1 MTHVLLLQ
9 YQLME
14 DCHPPRTPRLIFC
27 KREPVINFIHSHELH
42 PILSMRVSWTDHKIV
57 KTIPNLVATKN
68 KRGGFV
74 LWLEFAPVVVLV
86 TEVGMAGENL

>member
-1 MTHVLLLQ
+1 
-9 YQLME
+9 
-14 DCHPPRTPRLIFC
+14 
-27 KREPVINFIHSHELH
+27 
-42 PILSMRVSWTDHKIV
+42 MRVSWTDHKIV